1 MGKKLN
7 LILNF
12 IRALILLKRRCF
24 IHNRNFLYMYY
35 AILALLFI
43 GLVYV
48 IYKFGKSGSK
58 EFQPKLSYREK
69 AELETKVEKKIPET
83 SPKPAEEKKKY
94 FLKTALPSKNLS
106 DEYNRFK
113 LFYDIENDKLTQ
125 YIRKGIQN
133 GITQNYRGALEDFSH
148 AIEVKP
154 SEPTGHYCRG
164 LTKLILKN
172 FESAIS
178 DFTDCIKLQMKEQ
191 NIIYYR
197 GLANY
202 GARDFDHAILDF
214 SRYVKMES
222 NFAEAYFNLALCYK
236 QKRDY
241 QKAIQF
247 FTETINKNPRHE
259 VAYFERGLLM
269 DKVGD
274 KEGCSKD
281 LKKAMEM
288 GHLEAYHY
296 IKELSEVKT

>member
-1 MGKKLN
+1 
-7 LILNF
+7 
-12 IRALILLKRRCF
+12 
-24 IHNRNFLYMYY
+24 MYY
-35 AILALLFI
+35 VILALLFI
-43 GLVYV
+43 VLGYV
-48 IYKFGKSGSK
+48 IFKLGKSGSK
-58 EFQPKLSYREK
+58 EFEPKLSLRER
-69 AELETKVEKKIPET
+69 AELETKFETKIPET
-83 SPKPAEEKKKY
+83 PTKPSEEKKKY
-94 FLKTALPSKNLS
+94 FLKTSLPSKNLP

-113 LFYDIENDKLTQ
+113 VFYDIENDKLTQ
-125 YIRKGIQN
+125 YIRAGIQK
-133 GITQNYRGALEDFSH
+133 GLTQNYKGALEDFSH

-154 SEPTGHYCRG
+154 LEPTGHYCRG
-164 LTKLILKN
+164 LTKLIIKN

-178 DFTDCIKLQMKEQ
+178 DFTDCIRLQMKDQ

-202 GARDFDHAILDF
+202 GARDFDHAILDL
-214 SRYVKMES
+214 SQYVKIES

-247 FTETINKNPRHE
+247 FTETINKNPLHE
-259 VAYFERGLLM
+259 IAYFERGLLK

-274 KEGCSKD
+274 KEGYGND

-296 IKELSEVKT
+296 LKELREIKI

>member
-1 MGKKLN
+1 
-7 LILNF
+7 
-12 IRALILLKRRCF
+12 
-24 IHNRNFLYMYY
+24 MYY
-35 AILALLFI
+35 AILTLLLITLGF
-43 GLVYV
+43 V
-48 IYKFGKSGSK
+48 IYKFGKSGRK
-58 EFQPKLSYREK
+58 EFEPKLSHRER
-69 AELETKVEKKIPET
+69 AELENKVEKNIPKS
-83 SPKPAEEKKKY
+83 SPKSVQEKKKY
-94 FLKTALPSKNLS
+94 FLKTALPSKSLP

-113 LFYDIENDKLTQ
+113 VFYDIENDKLTQ
-125 YIRKGIQN
+125 YIRNGIQKGN
-133 GITQNYRGALEDFSH
+133 TQNYKGALEDFSH

-154 SEPTGHYCRG
+154 SEPIGHYCRG

-178 DFTDCIKLQMKEQ
+178 DFTDCVRLQMNEQ
-191 NIIYYR
+191 NILYYR

-202 GARDFDHAILDF
+202 GAKDFDHAILDF
-214 SRYVKMES
+214 SQYVKIES

-259 VAYFERGLLM
+259 VAYFERALLK

-296 IKELSEVKT
+296 IKELSEIKT

>member
-1 MGKKLN
+1 M
-7 LILNF
+7 
-12 IRALILLKRRCF
+12 LKRCCF
-24 IHNRNFLYMYY
+24 VHNRKFFYMYY
-35 AILALLFI
+35 AILTLLFI
-43 GLVYV
+43 ALIYV

-58 EFQPKLSYREK
+58 EFQPKLSHRERVK
-69 AELETKVEKKIPET
+69 LETIVEKDIPET
-83 SPKPAEEKKKY
+83 SPKSAEEKKKY
-94 FLKTALPSKNLS
+94 FLKTALPSKNLP

-113 LFYDIENDKLTQ
+113 VFYDIENDKLTQ

-133 GITQNYRGALEDFSH
+133 ANTQNYKGALEDFSH
-148 AIEVKP
+148 AIEAKP

-178 DFTDCIKLQMKEQ
+178 DFTDCIRLQMKEQ

-214 SRYVKMES
+214 SRYVKIES
-222 NFAEAYFNLALCYK
+222 NYAEAYFNLALCYK

-241 QKAIQF
+241 QKSIQF

-259 VAYFERGLLM
+259 VAYFERGLLK

-281 LKKAMEM
+281 LKKAMDM

-296 IKELSEVKT
+296 IKELSEIKT

>member
-1 MGKKLN
+1 M
-7 LILNF
+7 
-12 IRALILLKRRCF
+12 LKRRCF
-24 IHNRNFLYMYY
+24 IHNRKLFHMYY
-35 AILALLFI
+35 VLLALLFI
-43 GLVYV
+43 ALVYV
-48 IYKFGKSGSK
+48 IFRFSKSGSK
-58 EFQPKLSYREK
+58 KFQPKLPYHEK
-69 AELETKVEKKIPET
+69 AGLETKVEKKIPET
-83 SPKPAEEKKKY
+83 SPKPAGEKKKY
-94 FLKTALPSKNLS
+94 FLKPALPSKNLS
-106 DEYNRFK
+106 NEYNRFK

-125 YIRKGIQN
+125 YIIKGVQK

-214 SRYVKMES
+214 SQYVKIES

-241 QKAIQF
+241 KKAIQF
-247 FTETINKNPRHE
+247 FTETININPRHE

>member
-1 MGKKLN
+1 
-7 LILNF
+7 
-12 IRALILLKRRCF
+12 
-24 IHNRNFLYMYY
+24 MYY
-35 AILALLFI
+35 VILTLLFI
-43 GLVYV
+43 AFGYV

-58 EFQPKLSYREK
+58 EFQPKLTHREQTK
-69 AELETKVEKKIPET
+69 LETIVEKDIPET
-83 SPKPAEEKKKY
+83 SPKTPEEKKKY
-94 FLKTALPSKNLS
+94 FLKSALPSKNLS

-113 LFYDIENDKLTQ
+113 SFYDIENDKLTQ

-133 GITQNYRGALEDFSH
+133 ASTHNYKGALEDFSH

-178 DFTDCIKLQMKEQ
+178 DFTDCIRLQMKEQ

-214 SRYVKMES
+214 SQYVKIET

-241 QKAIQF
+241 QKAIQI

-259 VAYFERGLLM
+259 VAYFERGLLK

-274 KEGCSKD
+274 KEGCGND
-281 LKKAMEM
+281 LKKAMDM

-296 IKELSEVKT
+296 IKELSEIKT